1 MLLPRPRVTAS
12 SRTIRLV
19 PVVKGIVDKAA
30 DLALAGVETGENHT
44 LHVHSVTQREGAPLR
59 ILTIRFKSSTPFQE
73 LEASWLEEAPEFNA
87 VPGLLSKT
95 WIQEGD
101 LLGGI
106 YTFRDQASVDAY
118 VAGPIVTG
126 AMSDPILSDFRLE
139 QYDVLENLS
148 AITRGI
154 PVAVAR

>member
-1 MLLPRPRVTAS
+1 M
-12 SRTIRLV
+12 
-19 PVVKGIVDKAA
+19 
-30 DLALAGVETGENHT
+30 
-44 LHVHSVTQREGAPLR
+44 R
-59 ILTIRFKSSTPFQE
+59 ILSVRFKSSTPLKD
-73 LEASWLEEAPEFNA
+73 LEPSWLEMAPRFNA

-95 WIQEGD
+95 WIQDGD

-118 VAGPIVTG
+118 AAGPIVTG
-126 AMSDPILSDFRLE
+126 MLSDPTLSEFRLE

-148 AITRGI
+148 ATTHGI